1 MTLRLAPWVRA
12 WCWVLAVG
20 ASVIG
25 ANLVTDPRPFRVAVY
40 DSAKHIAPLQM
51 WGVAWW
57 IVAAAALVAACSG
70 HRWAWR
76 VAAIGAMGTAT
87 SWAAL
92 LRWGRLVEQETVS
105 WAGIALWLT
114 LVGWQAVAM
123 TARGQVEAAT

>member
-25 ANLVTDPRPFRVAVY
+25 ANLVADPRPFRVPVY
-40 DSAKHIAPLQM
+40 DAAKQIAPLSV
-51 WGVAWW
+51 WGAVWW

-70 HRWAWR
+70 RRWAWR

-87 SWAAL
+87 SWATL
-92 LRWGRLVEQETVS
+92 LAWGRLVEGETVS
-105 WAGIALWLT
+105 WAGIALWGT

-123 TARGQVEAAT
+123 AARGQVEATR